1 MKLSTDRILTT
12 HVGSLPRPQ
21 DVVDLIFAQ
30 DRGEPIDQ
38 AKFDATVQ
46 RAVEEVIRQASGGGR
61 RYSQR
66 RRAEQDQLRH
76 LHPPPADG
84 VRGRFAR
91 PTPQD
96 LDDFPDY
103 RDKLVKEGHSATY
116 KRPVCKGE
124 IKVKSLEPV
133 KEDIARMKT
142 ALAKANVTE
151 GFMNSVSPGTVAVF
165 QPNEYYPTHEA
176 YMAAVAEGMRAEYE
190 EIVKSGLLLQ
200 LDCPDL
206 AMGRH
211 SRFKNLDEAGFLRN
225 AEIQVEALNHA
236 LANVPADRVRMHVC
250 WGNYEGPHTH
260 DIALTKILPIILK
273 AKPMAFLL
281 EGANPRH
288 AHEWEVWKTYKL
300 PADKVLVP
308 GVVETT
314 SNFVEHPEVVA
325 QRIVRYAEVIGRE
338 RILAGSDCGFG
349 TFAGF
354 GPVHP
359 SVGWMKLKS
368 LAEGAAIASKKLW
381 GKAPRP
387 TWGRRI
393 RRRVAN
399 SLDTARKSACAT
411 TTNSGRL
418 IDIRIERRD
427 AVHVHDLEGLGH
439 GALRAG
445 HAHLAAGPL
454 DLSVAGHQHADSGA
468 VDVFELGDIDHQLAR
483 ALFDQALDGGFE
495 AHQFVAEIQMSGQF
509 HYGQIRFHLADFRSW
524 HGNDCNPKRRI
535 MRCAMSKTTL
545 LAAVRG
551 AAGRAGVRASRF
563 LGRMGA
569 ALSRGRSRAPA
580 RSRAGRLHRASDQRR
595 RSSARR

>member
-30 DRGEPIDQ
+30 DRGESIDQ
-38 AKFDATVQ
+38 AKFDTTVQ
-46 RAVEEVIRQASGGGR
+46 RAVDDVIRKQVEVGVDIPSDG
-61 RYSQR
+61 
-66 RRAEQDQLRH
+66 EQSKISYATYIRH
-76 LHPPPADG
+76 RLTGFEGDSS
-84 VRGRFAR
+84 R

-133 KEDIARMKT
+133 KEDIARMKA
-142 ALAKANVTE
+142 ALAKAKVDE

-165 QPNEYYPTHEA
+165 QPNEYYPTHEK
-176 YMAAVAEGMRAEYE
+176 YMAAVSEGMRAEYE

-211 SRFKNLDEAGFLRN
+211 SRFKDLDEAGFLRN
-225 AEIQVEALNHA
+225 AEIQVEALNQA

-260 DIALTKILPIILK
+260 DIALTKILPIIMK

-325 QRIVRYAEVIGRE
+325 QRIVRYAEIIGRE

-368 LAEGAAIASKKLW
+368 LAEGAEIASKKLW
-381 GKAPRP
+381 GKA
-387 TWGRRI
+387 GS
-393 RRRVAN
+393 AN
-399 SLDTARKSACAT
+399 
-411 TTNSGRL
+411 
-418 IDIRIERRD
+418 
-427 AVHVHDLEGLGH
+427 
-439 GALRAG
+439 
-445 HAHLAAGPL
+445 
-454 DLSVAGHQHADSGA
+454 
-468 VDVFELGDIDHQLAR
+468 
-483 ALFDQALDGGFE
+483 
-495 AHQFVAEIQMSGQF
+495 
-509 HYGQIRFHLADFRSW
+509 
-524 HGNDCNPKRRI
+524 
-535 MRCAMSKTTL
+535 
-545 LAAVRG
+545 
-551 AAGRAGVRASRF
+551 
-563 LGRMGA
+563 
-569 ALSRGRSRAPA
+569 
-580 RSRAGRLHRASDQRR
+580 
-595 RSSARR
+595 